1 MNENTVK
8 TPVIFWVVSVLS
20 LLWNSMGAFDYLATH
35 LRIESYMSQFT
46 PEQLDFFYGF
56 PAWLVA
62 FWALGVWGSFF
73 GSLALLL
80 RKSWAVWLFGVS
92 ILGLAVSTVQNL
104 VLSDGAAM
112 MGQTAVM
119 MTGVIWIIVLVL
131 FFYARAMAKRGVLR

>member
-1 MNENTVK
+1 MNQTTVK
-8 TPVIFWVVSVLS
+8 TPFIFWIVSILAI
-20 LLWNSMGAFDYLATH
+20 LWNAFGAFDYLATH
-35 LRIESYMSQFT
+35 LRIESYMSQFSQ
-46 PEQLDFFYGF
+46 EQLDYFYSF

-62 FWALGVWGSFF
+62 AWALGVWGSFF

-92 ILGLAVSTVQNL
+92 ILGLAVSTVYNF

-112 MGQTAVM
+112 MGEAAVM
-119 MTGVIWIIVLVL
+119 MSAVIWVIVLVL